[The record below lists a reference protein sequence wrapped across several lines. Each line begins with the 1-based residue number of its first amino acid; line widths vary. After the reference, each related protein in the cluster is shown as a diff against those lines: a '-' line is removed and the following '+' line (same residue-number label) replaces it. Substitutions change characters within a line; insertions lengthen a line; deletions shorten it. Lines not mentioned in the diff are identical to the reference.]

1 MPVKIMQSD
10 AFPNPPI
17 YAHQF
22 QPLIAHH
29 LEPKADLAQRDR
41 NFNYLLNEVALL
53 MTDCSMIESE
63 FFWKT
68 TDYLKVKLKPYG
80 GLKNH

>member
-1 MPVKIMQSD
+1 MQVNMQPKTMQSD

-17 YAHQF
+17 YTHQF

-29 LEPKADLAQRDR
+29 LEPQTVRDR
-41 NFNYLLNEVALL
+41 NFNYLLNELALL

-63 FFWKT
+63 FFWQT
-68 TDYLKVKLKPYG
+68 TDCLKTKHLIFRET
-80 GLKNH
+80 